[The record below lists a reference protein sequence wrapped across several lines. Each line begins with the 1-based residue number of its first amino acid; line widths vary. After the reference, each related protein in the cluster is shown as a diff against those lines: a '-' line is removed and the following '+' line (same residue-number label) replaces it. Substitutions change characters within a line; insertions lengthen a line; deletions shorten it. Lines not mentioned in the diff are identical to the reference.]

1 MEDGFSTGG
10 DGVKWEV
17 DDFRFVAVHFLLD
30 GLVGE
35 PRFKEFYDLTFALLC
50 IVSHVPLR
58 LMHGLLMLNVQSM
71 SVSWFILLIKS
82 SLSSACSDLLL
93 NS

>member
-1 MEDGFSTGG
+1 MEDSFSTGG

-17 DDFRFVAVHFLLD
+17 DDFRFAAVHFLLD

-35 PRFKEFYDLTFALLC
+35 PRFKDLFYGLTFAPLC

-58 LMHGLLMLNVQSM
+58 LMHGLLMLNVQ
-71 SVSWFILLIKS
+71 
-82 SLSSACSDLLL
+82 
-93 NS
+93 